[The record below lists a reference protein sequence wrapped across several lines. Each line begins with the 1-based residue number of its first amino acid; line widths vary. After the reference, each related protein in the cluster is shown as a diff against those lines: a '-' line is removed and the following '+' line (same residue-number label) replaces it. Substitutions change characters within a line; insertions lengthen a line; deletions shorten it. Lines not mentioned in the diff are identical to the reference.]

1 MSGPV
6 LLSNSLASV
15 VGCHQFEIAQGKQN
29 PTKIF
34 FMSFMMM
41 RLLLSRIK
49 RQAIISNSM
58 MQSAEWLIKNRSAC
72 FRKLTANLGLNVR
85 KFVKPALKMCP
96 VSNKLALAET

>member
-58 MQSAEWLIKNRSAC
+58 MQSAEWLIRNRSVC
-72 FRKLTANLGLNVR
+72 FRKSTTNLGLNVR
-85 KFVKPALKMCP
+85 RIVLSTLKMFA
-96 VSNKLALAET
+96 VSHKLVLAEI